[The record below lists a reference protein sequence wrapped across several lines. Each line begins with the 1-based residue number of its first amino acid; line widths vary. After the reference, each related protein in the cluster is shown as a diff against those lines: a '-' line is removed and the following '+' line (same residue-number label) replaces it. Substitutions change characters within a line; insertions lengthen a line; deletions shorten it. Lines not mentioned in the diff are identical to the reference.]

1 MTRNTKP
8 LTEKVYDFLYR
19 EIINGGITSND
30 ILTESSLVSR
40 MQVSKSP
47 VREALI
53 LLCEENVLKAIPRI
67 GYLVVQITPGQVTK
81 LIEARYALETF
92 MLEKA
97 WPTLDEVKVAQLKR
111 QRELCK
117 KDEPINTS
125 VYDNWRRNIEFHTL
139 LAGFADNDYLLSALE
154 RTLRTSARA
163 ANQYFLN
170 VRGIPRGDEDI
181 HDTIVAAVEERDY
194 EKALNALKVDI
205 RQIL

>member
-8 LTEKVYDFLYR
+8 VTEMVYDSLYR
-19 EIINGGITSND
+19 DIINGSLTSNE

-53 LLCEENVLKAIPRI
+53 LLCEENVLQAIPRT

-81 LIEARYALETF
+81 LIEARYALEMF
-92 MLEKA
+92 MLEKS
-97 WPTLDEVKVAQLKR
+97 WPTLDEVKLAQLKH

-117 KDEPINTS
+117 KDELINTS
-125 VYDNWRRNIEFHTL
+125 VYDNWKRNIEFHTL
-139 LAGFADNDYLLSALE
+139 LASFSGNDYLLDALR

-181 HDTIVAAVEERDY
+181 HDTIVAAVEEHDY
-194 EKALNALKVDI
+194 DKALAALKVDI